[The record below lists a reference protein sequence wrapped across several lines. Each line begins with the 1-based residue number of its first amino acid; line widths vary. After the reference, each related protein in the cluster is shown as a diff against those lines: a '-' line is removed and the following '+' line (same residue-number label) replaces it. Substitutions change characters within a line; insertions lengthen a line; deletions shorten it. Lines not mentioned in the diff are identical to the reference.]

1 MSEWLPPVL
10 QPPKP
15 RKFEELLDVCV
26 MAALTHDQ
34 PRKVVAKVFADNEL
48 ALAIKREAYSL

>member
-1 MSEWLPPVL
+1 MIEWVPPVL

-26 MAALTHDQ
+26 MAALTHDK
-34 PRKVVAKVFADNEL
+34 PRTVVAKVFADNEL
-48 ALAIKREAYSL
+48 ALAIQRKATP